1 MQDKNLIKIGDLAR
15 SSNLSE
21 RSLRHY
27 EELGIITPSRTKGG
41 TRAYTQ
47 QDIAVAKLVQRMRDI
62 GISLDQISS
71 IATARAE
78 HETGAKSAKAVRRQ
92 LLALSNNLM
101 KMARMA
107 IELESEVTEVIMAV
121 DECLSCENK
130 ASNTGCPTCPMNE
143 VSKESSL
150 ADLIW
155 RD

>member
-1 MQDKNLIKIGDLAR
+1 MQDKGLIKIGDLAR

-27 EELGIITPSRTKGG
+27 EELGIITPTRTKGG

-47 QDIAVAKLVQRMRDI
+47 QDVAVAKLVQRMRDI
-62 GISLDQISS
+62 GISVDQISS
-71 IATARAE
+71 IATARSK
-78 HETGAKSAKAVRRQ
+78 HDTGAKSAAAVRRQ
-92 LLALSNNLM
+92 LSRLSENLM
-101 KMARMA
+101 KMARLA

-121 DECLSCENK
+121 DACLSCENK
-130 ASNTGCPTCPMNE
+130 ASSIGCPTCPMNE
-143 VSKESSL
+143 VSKDSSL